1 MPRTGRGQMGA
12 LAQSWIASLDRNTRL
27 RLRRTALAS
36 LDYLL
41 TGVILLGFAWIGTI
55 PFRVPVILLTAG
67 FIVNSVFLTA
77 IASGFSR
84 RWRDPAMTATQ
95 VMAACATNVA
105 GLLLAPQLAHLFIV
119 LLFMPL
125 SYASLHFSTRMYLAT
140 WYYLSITLG
149 LAIAAVGDL
158 VDVAPLKSLPEQL
171 LFWLVAVVALGRFL
185 SISAAVSRLRADLK
199 SKNEELQSASD
210 KLTVLA
216 SRDELTGLWNR
227 REFMRLLQ
235 DEARR
240 AARSQ
245 TSFCVAIIDI
255 DHFKEVNDK
264 YGHLVGDAVLH
275 EFGQMLEFSRRAT
288 DSLGRYGG
296 EEFTLLLQ
304 GARLSTATVALE
316 RTRNLIAQH
325 DWSEIAPGLELTI
338 SAGIGAWHPGDTL
351 TAVIN
356 RADAALY
363 EAKHAGRN
371 CVRTVA
377 R

>member
-1 MPRTGRGQMGA
+1 MGA
-12 LAQSWIASLDRNTRL
+12 LPENWLASKDRNTRL
-27 RLRRTALAS
+27 RLRRTGLAA
-36 LDYLL
+36 LDYVVMCVILIGFAAL
-41 TGVILLGFAWIGTI
+41 GTISYRVPLILLGAT
-55 PFRVPVILLTAG
+55 LLINAL
-67 FIVNSVFLTA
+67 FLSL
-77 IASGFSR
+77 IASGWSR
-84 RWRDPAMTATQ
+84 RWPDPSLTAVQ
-95 VMAACATNVA
+95 VFAACAVNLA
-105 GLLLAPQLAHLFIV
+105 GMMMAPQLAHVFIV
-119 LLFMPL
+119 VLFMPL
-125 SYASLHFSTRMYLAT
+125 SYASLHFTQRMYLAI
-140 WYYLSITLG
+140 WLYLSV
-149 LAIAAVGDL
+149 AVG
-158 VDVAPLKSLPEQL
+158 VAIVATGAFRNVADHNWAGQL
-171 LFWLVAVVALGRFL
+171 LFWAVVVFTIGRFL
-185 SISAAVSRLRADLK
+185 SINAVVSRLRLDLK
-199 SKNEELQSASD
+199 KKNEELQSATG
-210 KLTVLA
+210 KLTELA

-275 EFGQMLEFSRRAT
+275 ELGQLLEFSRRAT

-304 GARLSTATVALE
+304 GARASTATVALE
-316 RTRNLIAQH
+316 RTRNLVAQH
-325 DWSEIAPGLELTI
+325 DWSGIAPDLHLTI

-351 TAVIN
+351 TVVMN
-356 RADAALY
+356 RADSALY
-363 EAKHAGRN
+363 EAKNAGRN